1 MKKNEPNESL
11 TMKERTKWIRN
22 QTCLS
27 LVVIIMNHRTF
38 KKKKLYPFAKQINK
52 QEYQSKSCDIAIKD
66 VEFDLISLFTNCI
79 SHLYLY
85 ANSIEVQ
92 RLLLSTID
100 IMQYNHCG
108 FWAVSNLAV
117 THIDQSSCMFLSVYY
132 LLRDISG

>member
-1 MKKNEPNESL
+1 
-11 TMKERTKWIRN
+11 
-22 QTCLS
+22 
-27 LVVIIMNHRTF
+27 MNHRTF

-100 IMQYNHCG
+100 IMQYNHCVFG
-108 FWAVSNLAV
+108 HFSL
-117 THIDQSSCMFLSVYY
+117 SSIKFSCYAHRSKQLHVFICILSLMRYIW
-132 LLRDISG
+132 LTGLFCIISRDLSFIKRHVQNP